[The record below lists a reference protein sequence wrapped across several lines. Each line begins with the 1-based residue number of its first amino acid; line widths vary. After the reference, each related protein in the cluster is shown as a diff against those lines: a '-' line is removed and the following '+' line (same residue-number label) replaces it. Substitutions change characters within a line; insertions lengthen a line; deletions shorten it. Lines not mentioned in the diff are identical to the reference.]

1 MQLLRLRC
9 GLGKC
14 GPAVANTDPLWPR
27 ATRGEAPHPG
37 VLRWSPL
44 CWGRTCCARWRR
56 PPAAVSP
63 RPASF
68 GPAASDLCPVCGAPS
83 TEPGRVTSADAGA
96 RPLRTLR
103 DRQATGRARCPVP
116 RRRASRSGLAACP
129 EGVQASAHT
138 AALCSR
144 TTLPRE
150 LRAARRTR
158 SPRCRRPC
166 RSSPAAS
173 CSGGSTPGPPTPP
186 RSVLAR
192 GRPSRRCPVRH
203 EPPRASCPPRS
214 NARSAARRGHG
225 AVLACGRHPCL
236 RAGRCRGGPRARAC
250 PPRSRPPRLAEG
262 VSRLGGGGRSA
273 TCQCRCS
280 KASRCSL

>member
-1 MQLLRLRC
+1 MASGSVAQRSRIQTLC
-9 GLGKC
+9 GRGPHAGRPRIPECSVGAPFAGDGRAVLG
-14 GPAVANTDPLWPR
+14 GVAL
-27 ATRGEAPHPG
+27 
-37 VLRWSPL
+37 
-44 CWGRTCCARWRR
+44 RR
-56 PPAAVSP
+56 PSAPGP
-63 RPASF
+63 RPL
-68 GPAASDLCPVCGAPS
+68 GQRPLTCAPS
-83 TEPGRVTSADAGA
+83 VGRPAREPGRVTSADAGA

-116 RRRASRSGLAACP
+116 RRRASRSGLAARL

-214 NARSAARRGHG
+214 DARSAARRGHG
-225 AVLACGRHPCL
+225 TVLACGRHPCL

-273 TCQCRCS
+273 TCQRRCS

>member
-1 MQLLRLRC
+1 MQLLRPRC

-83 TEPGRVTSADAGA
+83 TGARQSHLRGRRSQAAAHAAGQTGHRPGALPCPASEGVPLGAGGLSGGGPGLRPHGRAVFQDDAAERAESNTADAEPAVQETVQVIPGSQLLWRVNA
-96 RPLRTLR
+96 RPPNSA
-103 DRQATGRARCPVP
+103 QV
-116 RRRASRSGLAACP
+116 SAC
-129 EGVQASAHT
+129 
-138 AALCSR
+138 
-144 TTLPRE
+144 
-150 LRAARRTR
+150 
-158 SPRCRRPC
+158 
-166 RSSPAAS
+166 
-173 CSGGSTPGPPTPP
+173 
-186 RSVLAR
+186 
-192 GRPSRRCPVRH
+192 PSRRCPVRH

-214 NARSAARRGHG
+214 DARSAARRGHG

-236 RAGRCRGGPRARAC
+236 CAGRCRGGPRARAC

-262 VSRLGGGGRSA
+262 VSRPGGGGRSA

>member
-1 MQLLRLRC
+1 M
-9 GLGKC
+9 LG
-14 GPAVANTDPLWPR
+14 GVAL
-27 ATRGEAPHPG
+27 
-37 VLRWSPL
+37 
-44 CWGRTCCARWRR
+44 RR
-56 PPAAVSP
+56 PSAPGP
-63 RPASF
+63 RPL
-68 GPAASDLCPVCGAPS
+68 GQRPLTCAPS
-83 TEPGRVTSADAGA
+83 VGRPAREPGRVTSADAGA

-214 NARSAARRGHG
+214 DARSAARRGHG
-225 AVLACGRHPCL
+225 ARVCARVGVAAAP
-236 RAGRCRGGPRARAC
+236 GPARA
-250 PPRSRPPRLAEG
+250 PRGHAPRGSQKGSPDQVGEVALLRVSVDAQRHRDVHSRALNSQAVSHVTNPCYTRRRVPRGSIHA
-262 VSRLGGGGRSA
+262 A
-273 TCQCRCS
+273 DT
-280 KASRCSL
+280 ASRGHRPIARPWCWRAAGLRGAS